1 MKIAKIKGL
10 YFEIP
15 DNRVWYSFFNSPY
28 PGHKYGT
35 AIDIY
40 YQDKALF
47 PFEEGKV
54 VEIKK
59 IKTPQYVS
67 AKVDYLILIEV
78 KEFFLKILH
87 VKPNIKLGEM
97 LYFGDDI
104 GILIVSGFF
113 RSWSDMHAH
122 FELRDK
128 LDKYRARGGFLINP
142 IILKLVPTTL
152 GNKFRIVERKK
163 EYYWLEPINKGKKNL
178 TPLTYQGNSIEG
190 GLPYYNYGAIFEGED
205 NIQIFSKDIQLTEKL
220 STGNRLFKTRFNVF
234 VNDQLIR
241 GIGIYCNQNKI
252 KMIGGDFRE
261 DEVVKIRLN

>member
-15 DNRVWYSFFNSPY
+15 KKRVWYSFFNSPY
-28 PGHKYGT
+28 PGHEYGT

-47 PFEEGKV
+47 PFEKGRV

-67 AKVDYLILIEV
+67 EEVDYLILIEV
-78 KEFFLKILH
+78 NEFYLKILH
-87 VKPNIKLGEM
+87 VKPNIKVGEM

-104 GILIVSGFF
+104 GKLIVSGFF
-113 RSWSDMHAH
+113 RPWSDMHAH

-142 IILKLVPTTL
+142 KVLKLVPTTL
-152 GNKFRIVERKK
+152 GNEFEIVERKK
-163 EYYWLEPINKGKKNL
+163 EYYWLEPIKKGKKNL
-178 TPLTYQGNSIEG
+178 TPLAHKGNSIEG
-190 GLPYYNYGAIFEGED
+190 GLPYYNYGAVFKGED
-205 NIQIFSKDIQLTEKL
+205 NVRIFSKDIQLTEKL
-220 STGNRLFKTRFNVF
+220 SARIKLFETRFNVF
-234 VNDQLIR
+234 ANNQLIR
-241 GIGIYCNQNKI
+241 GIGVYCNQNKI
-252 KMIGGDFRE
+252 KMIGGDFKD